1 MVTRVPRF
9 LFSELSRPRSGEA
22 DGSPAVGWRLV
33 APNNRELG
41 RTAELVEDF
50 TTCREAV
57 LKLQVSL
64 GQTRSSLWFDD
75 DAQWRWELLLDEEPA
90 AVCSRP
96 YWRRVE
102 CEYGLGQ
109 FLTNA
114 KVATVVDDLRTIR
127 RPRRWLRP
135 EGRT

>member
-1 MVTRVPRF
+1 M
-9 LFSELSRPRSGEA
+9 
-22 DGSPAVGWRLV
+22 GWRLV

-41 RTAELVEDF
+41 RTAELVDGYL
-50 TTCREAV
+50 TCKEAV
-57 LKLQVSL
+57 LKLQTSL
-64 GQTRSSLWFDD
+64 DQTRSSLWFDD
-75 DAQWRWELLLDEEPA
+75 DAQWRWELLLEEEPA

-109 FLTNA
+109 FLANA

-135 EGRT
+135 EGRG